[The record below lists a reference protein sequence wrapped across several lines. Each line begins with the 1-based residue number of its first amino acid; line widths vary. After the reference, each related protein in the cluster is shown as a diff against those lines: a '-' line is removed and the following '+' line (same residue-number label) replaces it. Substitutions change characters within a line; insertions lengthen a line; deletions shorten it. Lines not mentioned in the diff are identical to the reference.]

1 MIATITEVV
10 RFNHLFHRSG
20 WGDVATR
27 IMTSIA
33 FLIDSRR
40 DGKRSLGLLGRIER
54 GRLSIRS
61 SMLVGAV
68 LKRG

>member
-1 MIATITEVV
+1 
-10 RFNHLFHRSG
+10 
-20 WGDVATR
+20 
-27 IMTSIA
+27 MTSIA